1 MPVFCFP
8 WSPVA
13 CKVFLKKCLLLKWP
27 HWGCS
32 ICTGWKL
39 PNSVLHIEEKS
50 RGQKFLSTEIWRKL
64 RCLQNSIHNQTASG
78 SAYFRGAGEKQ
89 NKKKATWDRKPWVFC
104 DVQTAGQPMVKW
116 LLVLHFPHVCHS
128 SCRDCIAQ
136 LICETNYGVAWQY
149 NWLISVLHQGGQK
162 VIKKK

>member
-89 NKKKATWDRKPWVFC
+89 NKKKKLRGTGNRGFFVMCKQQANQWSNGYSCCIFHMCAIPHVET
-104 DVQTAGQPMVKW
+104 
-116 LLVLHFPHVCHS
+116 VLH
-128 SCRDCIAQ
+128 
-136 LICETNYGVAWQY
+136 
-149 NWLISVLHQGGQK
+149 NWFVRPIMVWHDNTTD
-162 VIKKK
+162 